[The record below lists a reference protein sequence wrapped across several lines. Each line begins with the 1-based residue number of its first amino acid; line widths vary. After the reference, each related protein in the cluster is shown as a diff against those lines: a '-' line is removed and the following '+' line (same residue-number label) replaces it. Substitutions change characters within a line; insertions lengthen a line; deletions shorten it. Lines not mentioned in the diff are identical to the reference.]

1 MNYKKYRAGEILD
14 FPTRTWPNKRQT
26 TAPAW
31 CSVDLRDGNQSLVT
45 PLTMEQKLE
54 FFKYLVQIGF
64 KEIEIGFPAASDGEF
79 QFVRTLIQQKL
90 IPDDVTIQVLTQ
102 SREPIIRRT
111 FESLRGVKRA
121 TVHLYNATSPLFR
134 DVVFGNSKEKTI
146 ELAVYGAEMFNKLA
160 DEFSAEGGEHF
171 NFEYSP
177 ECFSQTEPDFAVEV
191 CNAVI
196 TAWEGRDVIIN
207 LPFTVESY
215 MPNVHADMIEYV
227 CGKLKNRDK
236 ISVSLHAHNDRGTA
250 VAATELC
257 LLAGADRVEGTLFGN
272 GERTGNADLI
282 TLAMNLYSQGID
294 TGLDFSKIDEA
305 IALYE
310 RATCLPVH
318 PRHPYAGELVY
329 TAFSGSHQ
337 DAIRKGMAAKGDGF
351 WQIPYL
357 PIDPADVG
365 RGYDPIIRVN
375 SQSGSASTAYILEV
389 KYGIHLPKAMQ
400 RDFGPVVTAFSDT
413 NAAELSH
420 EKIYEL
426 FTQTYVNRES
436 PYRFVS
442 KRDFIQDFEACSFA
456 CTMHYR
462 GEEKLIRG
470 RGHGVIDAFCQALNE
485 TYGVKFE
492 IEHYSQHALD
502 TTEGAKSRAITYVG
516 ITLNNKTYYGAGI
529 SRSTTNSALKAVVS
543 ALNNMQ

>member
-1 MNYKKYRAGEILD
+1 
-14 FPTRTWPNKRQT
+14 
-26 TAPAW
+26 
-31 CSVDLRDGNQSLVT
+31 
-45 PLTMEQKLE
+45 MEQKLE
-54 FFKYLVQIGF
+54 FFKFLVQVGF
-64 KEIEIGFPAASDGEF
+64 KEIEVGFPAASDGEF
-79 QFVRTLIQQKL
+79 QFVRTLIEQKL

-111 FESLRGVKRA
+111 FESLRGVKNA

-160 DEFSAEGGEHF
+160 DEFSAAGGEHF

-177 ECFSQTEPDFAVEV
+177 ECFSQTEPDFAAEV

-196 TAWEGRDVIIN
+196 SAWEGRNVIIN
-207 LPFTVESY
+207 LPFTVESFT
-215 MPNVHADMIEYV
+215 PNVHADMIEYV
-227 CGKLKNRDK
+227 CGNLKNRDK

-294 TGLDFSKIDEA
+294 PGLDFSKIDEA

-337 DAIRKGMAAKGDGF
+337 DAIRKGMAEKNAEF

-375 SQSGSASTAYILEV
+375 SQSGSASAAYVLET

-426 FTQTYVNRES
+426 FTKTYVNLET

-442 KRDFIQDFEACSFA
+442 KRDFIQDYEACSFA
-456 CTMHYR
+456 CTMHCR
-462 GEEKLIRG
+462 GEEKLIQG
-470 RGHGVIDAFCQALNE
+470 RGHGVIDAFCQALNKNYD
-485 TYGVKFE
+485 TAFE
-492 IEHYSQHALD
+492 IAHYSQHSLD
-502 TTEGAKSRAITYVG
+502 ATEGAKARAITYVG
-516 ITLNNKTYYGAGI
+516 IIIGGKTIYGAGI

-543 ALNNMQ
+543 ALNKA